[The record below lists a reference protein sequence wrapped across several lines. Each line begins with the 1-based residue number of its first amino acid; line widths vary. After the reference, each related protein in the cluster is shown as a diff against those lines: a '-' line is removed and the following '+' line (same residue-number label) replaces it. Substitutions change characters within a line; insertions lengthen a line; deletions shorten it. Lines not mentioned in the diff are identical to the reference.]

1 LTDIGFL
8 LVFPGLEERYFSMDL
23 DWFRLMFVEHQSTS
37 EYKDKVLQDLV
48 QERYC

>member
-1 LTDIGFL
+1 M
-8 LVFPGLEERYFSMDL
+8 VFPGLEDPIFSEVFSMDL

-37 EYKDKVLQDLV
+37 EYKDRAMRYAA